1 MNSAVLPDEFNALMP
16 FIAWALPTERER
28 TIKRL
33 ASSMDELNGFY
44 AAAMARLEAIVA
56 FLDREPLEQM
66 SDKNKPLMHL
76 MLSLVEIS
84 NIVEL
89 YKRLDK
95 FDGMH
100 PSRFVSSE

>member
-1 MNSAVLPDEFNALMP
+1 MSAALPEDFKSLAP

-33 ASSMDELNGFY
+33 ASSMEELNAFY
-44 AAAMARLEAIVA
+44 AAVMPQLEAIVA

-66 SDKNKPLMHL
+66 SAANKPLMHL

-100 PSRFVSSE
+100 PSRFVSYE